1 MVVSGDAGDN
11 GVVDVTCVD
20 HSGAALKLLAKKK
33 VKFDL
38 LLIDSDISDVDVHT
52 FLSLTKNM
60 DVLPIVMSEQEDDV
74 FLFEAL
80 KNGAFLVLKRPLTID
95 AVRHMRQHII
105 RERMNKHEKCKKKNM
120 VVKATTQATPIQEN
134 IRSGRKRKETCGP
147 MKQVINKINLDNNN
161 ILYQSSE
168 EEEDDDDD
176 NDVDDDSTQK
186 RVCLEWTP
194 ELHKKFLDAISE
206 LGEGRCFP
214 KEILNLMDVPGLTR
228 MQVASHLQKC
238 RKEKWKCNERGRTP
252 TSSNS
257 STLSSNVSPLEIDE
271 KHKNEQTPRVLPIM
285 NEFIPQNIVQPTPD
299 ILFPLGNGF
308 DSSQDEGVGSKITK
322 STNNYFLQ
330 AISGS
335 HDIGEGV
342 SDPYNLSSIPR
353 QTSDDFPDYLKDMD
367 GNGPND
373 DLIS

>member
-1 MVVSGDAGDN
+1 
-11 GVVDVTCVD
+11 
-20 HSGAALKLLAKKK
+20 
-33 VKFDL
+33 
-38 LLIDSDISDVDVHT
+38 
-52 FLSLTKNM
+52 
-60 DVLPIVMSEQEDDV
+60 MSEQEDDA

-95 AVRHMRQHII
+95 AVRHMRQDII
-105 RERMNKHEKCKKKNM
+105 RERIHKHEKCKKKNM

-147 MKQVINKINLDNNN
+147 MKQVINKTNIDNNL
-161 ILYQSSE
+161 LYQSSE
-168 EEEDDDDD
+168 EEEEDDDD
-176 NDVDDDSTQK
+176 DDDSTQK

-238 RKEKWKCNERGRTP
+238 RKEKWKVNERGRTP

-257 STLSSNVSPLEIDE
+257 STLSSNVSPLEVSGRKFGCMPLIQTDKNVKEDHSSVIGINLSINGWQIDE

-285 NEFIPQNIVQPTPD
+285 NEFIQKNIVQPTPD

-308 DSSQDEGVGSKITK
+308 DSNQDEGIGSKITK

-335 HDIGEGV
+335 HDVGEGV